1 MRGAVSVALV
11 YFYYDPDGG
20 SVDGEKS
27 TLIAMT
33 LTVVLFST
41 LVFGAVTKPL
51 LDFMLGPDRA
61 GPHIPALCLDV
72 YCDCLN
78 LNVHPMF
85 IPSFTCIVHR
95 DALSGSQVPD
105 TLPCSYVALRPRQ
118 RGLPKRF
125 GTSDTFI
132 PRTASGVTAASHHD
146 VHGNEGME
154 LALHGGEPGAHAA
167 LAIASGGYES
177 DATAFSNG
185 TCSDEEE
192 DEVLSPDTAGLLSNA
207 GAPAGARPAVA

>member
-20 SVDGEKS
+20 SVDAEKS

-61 GPHIPALCLDV
+61 GPHIPALCLGV

-78 LNVHPMF
+78 LNVQPMC
-85 IPSFTCIVHR
+85 IPSFTCCAQRYSVWVSGARHYSLL
-95 DALSGSQVPD
+95 LS
-105 TLPCSYVALRPRQ
+105 T
-118 RGLPKRF
+118 
-125 GTSDTFI
+125 
-132 PRTASGVTAASHHD
+132 
-146 VHGNEGME
+146 
-154 LALHGGEPGAHAA
+154 
-167 LAIASGGYES
+167 IAS
-177 DATAFSNG
+177 TAKR
-185 TCSDEEE
+185 
-192 DEVLSPDTAGLLSNA
+192 AA
-207 GAPAGARPAVA
+207 